1 MLPLVLLRIVSGGV
15 VSYLVTLPA
24 PHDRV
29 FVGGYGEAL
38 LATVFLVF
46 LLFDNLFFSKRRTTH
61 TGTLLME

>member
-46 LLFDNLFFSKRRTTH
+46 LVLPLASDDVACCL
-61 TGTLLME
+61 